1 MTPCRCGVVDQTISG
16 QVKKTFDG
24 RPSRPLVFDF
34 ILLVSR
40 PRGGVVELNAQA
52 MANLVIKPR

>member
-1 MTPCRCGVVDQTISG
+1 MDQTISG